1 MRNVI
6 LIIGILSLLGCDSK
20 EKKQSEPQIGNSIIS
35 NNEFSQS
42 DLGKVYIVKNRKSE
56 PNFGKYL
63 LLISTESQET
73 YAFNSFDLVN
83 NQPIGKLVVSYSK
96 KLPYEQVNLDDD
108 LIKKAKKAC
117 ELRMVKEGED
127 LKSQINSK
135 KSQSNSLKEKY
146 GIDKSYALNRF
157 GNVKGSNYKYG
168 IWIDPNNKEFAIQIY
183 SEKEILKQEKLKW
196 IEDPL
201 WQISKEDQKNIIG
214 ILDKL
219 MAELENK

>member
-1 MRNVI
+1 M
-6 LIIGILSLLGCDSK
+6 GILSLFGCDSK
-20 EKKQSEPQIGNSIIS
+20 GKKQSEPQIGNSILS
-35 NNEFSQS
+35 KNEFSEN
-42 DLGKVYIVKNRKSE
+42 DLGKVYIVKDRKSE

-63 LLISTESQET
+63 LLISTKSEET

-108 LIKKAKKAC
+108 LIKKAEKAC
-117 ELRMVKEGED
+117 ELRMEKESED
-127 LKSQINSK
+127 LKSQIDSK

-146 GIDKSYALNRF
+146 GIEKSYALNRF
-157 GNVKGSNYKYG
+157 GNVKGSYYKYG

-183 SEKEILKQEKLKW
+183 SENEILKQKKLKW

-201 WQISKEDQKNIIG
+201 WQISKADQKNIIG
-214 ILDKL
+214 ILDEL